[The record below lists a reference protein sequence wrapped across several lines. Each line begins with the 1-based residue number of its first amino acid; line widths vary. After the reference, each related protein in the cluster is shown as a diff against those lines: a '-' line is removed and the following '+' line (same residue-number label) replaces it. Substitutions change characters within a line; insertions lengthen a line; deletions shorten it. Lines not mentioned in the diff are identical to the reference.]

1 MFYGLSKVLKQ
12 LLPKQLFYR
21 GLLIVALPIVI
32 LQITISVV
40 FFDSLWIKT
49 NKGMT
54 RALVGE
60 IKTFI
65 DLYTSDGVDKS
76 FIENTF
82 EQYSQIDVIYFN
94 EKEFSDLMNEKW
106 YSPIDRSLRRELKSK
121 NLNYWFDTS
130 RFKNTVNLKI
140 QVQSGYFD
148 FFIPRDRLTSTSVRI
163 FALWITLPAILIVA
177 IAIIFLKNQ
186 TRPIKKLAEVSKKFG
201 RGEDI
206 EEFVPSGASEIR
218 QAGFEFE
225 KMRKRILR
233 HLNQRSEML
242 SGISHDLRT
251 PLTRMKLQISL
262 MKDEKAKSELETDV
276 NEMTSMLDSYV
287 SFVKTES
294 PEPIE
299 TIIINELIGD
309 IVKTVEKNGI
319 ELTIKEKNTIQT
331 SGRQIQLKRA
341 FNNIIDNSQRYAKK
355 IEIIL
360 YTNEKDC
367 VIEFNDDGEGIP
379 KNKYED
385 VFKPFFTLDPSRNK
399 LKGESGLGLTI
410 TRDII
415 RSHGGDVKL
424 SESNLGGLQLKV
436 LLPL

>member
-1 MFYGLSKVLKQ
+1 MIKKIIPSTLIGRSIIIIFVPIIIIVLLTSFVFYQTSWSIISKRLTESVAADINVLVKLINNDLTDNAVNIANQDFKMKINIINDKQ
-12 LLPKQLFYR
+12 LLASKFSLNSGILSNRLNQSLSNLKKKFDYDLSNLEE
-21 GLLIVALPIVI
+21 GVLIYIQIDNDI
-32 LQITISVV
+32 L
-40 FFDSLWIKT
+40 
-49 NKGMT
+49 
-54 RALVGE
+54 E
-60 IKTFI
+60 IN
-65 DLYTSDGVDKS
+65 VDK
-76 FIENTF
+76 
-82 EQYSQIDVIYFN
+82 
-94 EKEFSDLMNEKW
+94 
-106 YSPIDRSLRRELKSK
+106 
-121 NLNYWFDTS
+121 
-130 RFKNTVNLKI
+130 
-140 QVQSGYFD
+140 
-148 FFIPRDRLTSTSVRI
+148 DRLYSESAFVFLLWMI
-163 FALWITLPAILIVA
+163 FASIILFFMSYFLMSRQLRPLKRL
-177 IAIIFLKNQ
+177 AII
-186 TRPIKKLAEVSKKFG
+186 AETFG
-201 RGEDI
+201 RGLDAPDI
-206 EEFVPSGASEIR
+206 KTAGAYEIR
-218 QAGFEFE
+218 QTANAFNQ
-225 KMRKRILR
+225 MRTRIKRFLK
-233 HLNQRSEML
+233 QRTEML
-242 SGISHDLRT
+242 AGVSHDLRT

-262 MKDEKAKSELETDV
+262 MKDEKAKSELEVDV

-309 IVKTVEKNGI
+309 IIKTVEKNGV

-341 FNNIIDNSQRYAKK
+341 FNNIIDNSKRYAKQ

-379 KNKYED
+379 RDKYED

>member
-1 MFYGLSKVLKQ
+1 MIKKIIPSTLIGRSIIIIFVPIIIIVLLTSFVFYQTSWSIISKRLTESVAADINVLVKLINNGLTDNAVNIANQDFKMKINIINDKQ
-12 LLPKQLFYR
+12 LLASKFSLDSGILSNRLNQSLSNLKKKFDYDLSNLEE
-21 GLLIVALPIVI
+21 GVLIYIQIDNDI
-32 LQITISVV
+32 L
-40 FFDSLWIKT
+40 
-49 NKGMT
+49 
-54 RALVGE
+54 E
-60 IKTFI
+60 IN
-65 DLYTSDGVDKS
+65 VDK
-76 FIENTF
+76 
-82 EQYSQIDVIYFN
+82 
-94 EKEFSDLMNEKW
+94 
-106 YSPIDRSLRRELKSK
+106 
-121 NLNYWFDTS
+121 
-130 RFKNTVNLKI
+130 
-140 QVQSGYFD
+140 
-148 FFIPRDRLTSTSVRI
+148 DRLYSESAFVFLLWMI
-163 FALWITLPAILIVA
+163 FASIILFFMSYFLMSRQLRPLKRL
-177 IAIIFLKNQ
+177 AII
-186 TRPIKKLAEVSKKFG
+186 AETFG
-201 RGEDI
+201 RGLDAPDI
-206 EEFVPSGASEIR
+206 KTAGAYEIR
-218 QAGFEFE
+218 QTANAFNQ
-225 KMRKRILR
+225 MRTRIKRFLK
-233 HLNQRSEML
+233 QRTEML
-242 SGISHDLRT
+242 AGVSHDLRT

-262 MKDEKAKSELETDV
+262 MKDEKAKSELEVDV

-309 IVKTVEKNGI
+309 IVKTVEKNGV

-341 FNNIIDNSQRYAKK
+341 FNNIIDNSKRYAKQ

-379 KNKYED
+379 RDKYED

>member
-1 MFYGLSKVLKQ
+1 MIKKIIPSTLIGRSIIIIFVPIIIIVLLTSFVFYQTSWSIISKRLTESVAADINVLVKLINSDLTNNAINIANQDFKMKINIISDKQ
-12 LLPKQLFYR
+12 LLSSKFSLNSGILSNRLNQSLSNLKKKYDYDLSNLEE
-21 GLLIVALPIVI
+21 GVLIYIQIEQDI
-32 LQITISVV
+32 L
-40 FFDSLWIKT
+40 
-49 NKGMT
+49 
-54 RALVGE
+54 E
-60 IKTFI
+60 IN
-65 DLYTSDGVDKS
+65 VDK
-76 FIENTF
+76 
-82 EQYSQIDVIYFN
+82 
-94 EKEFSDLMNEKW
+94 
-106 YSPIDRSLRRELKSK
+106 
-121 NLNYWFDTS
+121 
-130 RFKNTVNLKI
+130 
-140 QVQSGYFD
+140 
-148 FFIPRDRLTSTSVRI
+148 DRLYSESAFVFLLWMI
-163 FALWITLPAILIVA
+163 FASIILFFMSYFLMSRQLRPLKRL
-177 IAIIFLKNQ
+177 AII
-186 TRPIKKLAEVSKKFG
+186 AETFG
-201 RGEDI
+201 RGLDAPDI
-206 EEFVPSGASEIR
+206 KTAGAYEIR
-218 QAGFEFE
+218 QTANAFNQ
-225 KMRKRILR
+225 MRTRIKRFLK
-233 HLNQRSEML
+233 QRTEML
-242 SGISHDLRT
+242 AGVSHDLRT

-262 MKDEKAKSELETDV
+262 MKDEKAKSELEVDI

-299 TIIINELIGD
+299 TIIINELICD
-309 IVKTVEKNGI
+309 IVKTVEKNGV
-319 ELTIKEKNTIQT
+319 ELTIIEKNTIQT

-379 KNKYED
+379 RDKYED

-424 SESNLGGLQLKV
+424 SDSNLGGLQLKV

>member
-1 MFYGLSKVLKQ
+1 MIKKIIPSTLIGRSIIIIFVPIIIIVLLTSFVFYQTSWSIISKRLTESVAADINVLVKLINNDLTDNAVNIANQDFKMKINIINDKQ
-12 LLPKQLFYR
+12 LLASKISLNSGILSNRLNQSLSNLKKKFDYDLSNLEE
-21 GLLIVALPIVI
+21 GVLIYVQIDNDI
-32 LQITISVV
+32 L
-40 FFDSLWIKT
+40 
-49 NKGMT
+49 
-54 RALVGE
+54 E
-60 IKTFI
+60 IN
-65 DLYTSDGVDKS
+65 VDK
-76 FIENTF
+76 
-82 EQYSQIDVIYFN
+82 
-94 EKEFSDLMNEKW
+94 
-106 YSPIDRSLRRELKSK
+106 
-121 NLNYWFDTS
+121 
-130 RFKNTVNLKI
+130 
-140 QVQSGYFD
+140 
-148 FFIPRDRLTSTSVRI
+148 DRLYSESAFVFLLWMI
-163 FALWITLPAILIVA
+163 FASIILFFMSYFLMSRQLRPLKRL
-177 IAIIFLKNQ
+177 AII
-186 TRPIKKLAEVSKKFG
+186 AETFG
-201 RGEDI
+201 RGLDAPDI
-206 EEFVPSGASEIR
+206 KTAGAYEIR
-218 QAGFEFE
+218 QTANAFNQ
-225 KMRKRILR
+225 MRTRIKRFLK
-233 HLNQRSEML
+233 QRTEML
-242 SGISHDLRT
+242 AGVSHDLRT

-262 MKDEKAKSELETDV
+262 MKDEKAKSELEVDV

-309 IVKTVEKNGI
+309 IVKTVEKNGV

-341 FNNIIDNSQRYAKK
+341 FNNIIDNSKRYAKQ

-379 KNKYED
+379 RDKYED

-424 SESNLGGLQLKV
+424 SESNLGGLKLKV

>member
-1 MFYGLSKVLKQ
+1 MIKKIIPSTLIGRSIIIIFVPIIVIVLLTSIVFYQTSWSIISKRLTQSVAADINVLVKLIDSDLTDNAVNIASQ
-12 LLPKQLFYR
+12 DFKMKITIINDKKLLPSKLHLNSGILSNRLNQSLSNLKKKFDYDLSNIEE
-21 GLLIVALPIVI
+21 GVLIYI
-32 LQITISVV
+32 
-40 FFDSLWIKT
+40 
-49 NKGMT
+49 
-54 RALVGE
+54 
-60 IKTFI
+60 
-65 DLYTSDGVDKS
+65 
-76 FIENTF
+76 
-82 EQYSQIDVIYFN
+82 QIDENILEIN
-94 EKEFSDLMNEKW
+94 
-106 YSPIDRSLRRELKSK
+106 
-121 NLNYWFDTS
+121 
-130 RFKNTVNLKI
+130 VNK
-140 QVQSGYFD
+140 
-148 FFIPRDRLTSTSVRI
+148 DRLYSESAFVFLLWMI
-163 FALWITLPAILIVA
+163 FASIILFFMSYFLMSRQLRPLKRL
-177 IAIIFLKNQ
+177 AII
-186 TRPIKKLAEVSKKFG
+186 AETFG
-201 RGEDI
+201 RGLDAPNI
-206 EEFVPSGASEIR
+206 KSAGAYEIR
-218 QAGFEFE
+218 QTANAFNQ
-225 KMRKRILR
+225 MRTRIKRFLK
-233 HLNQRSEML
+233 QRTEML
-242 SGISHDLRT
+242 AGVSHDLRT

-262 MKDEKAKSELETDV
+262 MKDEKAKSELEVDI

-309 IVKTVEKNGI
+309 IVKTVEKNSV
-319 ELTIKEKNTIQT
+319 ELIIKEKNTIQT

-379 KNKYED
+379 RDKYED

-424 SESNLGGLQLKV
+424 SDSNLGGLQLKV

>member
-1 MFYGLSKVLKQ
+1 MIKRIIPSTLIGRSIIIIFVPIIIIVLLTSFVFYQTSWSIISKRLTESVAADINVLVKLIDNDLFINAVNIANQDFKMKINIIKDKQ
-12 LLPKQLFYR
+12 LLSSKFKKNSGILSNRLNQSLSNLKKKFDYDLSNLEK
-21 GLLIVALPIVI
+21 GILIYIQIDEDI
-32 LQITISVV
+32 L
-40 FFDSLWIKT
+40 
-49 NKGMT
+49 
-54 RALVGE
+54 E
-60 IKTFI
+60 IN
-65 DLYTSDGVDKS
+65 VDK
-76 FIENTF
+76 
-82 EQYSQIDVIYFN
+82 
-94 EKEFSDLMNEKW
+94 
-106 YSPIDRSLRRELKSK
+106 
-121 NLNYWFDTS
+121 
-130 RFKNTVNLKI
+130 
-140 QVQSGYFD
+140 
-148 FFIPRDRLTSTSVRI
+148 DRLYSESAFVFLLWMI
-163 FALWITLPAILIVA
+163 FASIILFFMSYFLMSRQLKPLKRL
-177 IAIIFLKNQ
+177 AII
-186 TRPIKKLAEVSKKFG
+186 AETFG
-201 RGEDI
+201 RGLDAPDI
-206 EEFVPSGASEIR
+206 KTAGAYEIR
-218 QAGFEFE
+218 QTANAFNQ
-225 KMRKRILR
+225 MRTRIKRFLK
-233 HLNQRSEML
+233 QRTEML
-242 SGISHDLRT
+242 AGVSHDLRT

-262 MKDEKAKSELETDV
+262 MKDEKAKSELETDI

-309 IVKTVEKNGI
+309 IVKTVEKNGV
-319 ELTIKEKNTIQT
+319 ELTIKEKNTIHT

-379 KNKYED
+379 KDKYED

-415 RSHGGDVKL
+415 RSHGGDIKL
-424 SESNLGGLQLKV
+424 SESNLGGLKLKV